1 MQRLARGLLKWTFLT
16 ALAFA
21 VGGALGSAYALTIK
35 EPVYEA
41 AAPLEPATVQ
51 EEAELPPEEQVGTAD
66 RTAPPAPELVTPEDG
81 AVVSLRP
88 HLKWADVEDRSVV
101 VYGLEYSTDPGF
113 PAETTT
119 TIRNLEAPQWRPDA
133 PFTPLVKV
141 YWRVYALDAGLNE
154 GPLSEARV
162 FTPLFPL
169 GDVEV
174 DVAPD
179 LTPP

>member
-16 ALAFA
+16 ALALA

-35 EPVYEA
+35 EPAYEA
-41 AAPLEPATVQ
+41 AAPLEPATVA
-51 EEAELPPEEQVGTAD
+51 EEGPED
-66 RTAPPAPELVTPEDG
+66 RTDTPDRAAPPAPDLITPEDG

-88 HLKWADVEDRSVV
+88 HLKWAAVEDRSVV
-101 VYGLEYSTDPGF
+101 VYGLQYSTDPGF
-113 PAETTT
+113 PAEATTT
-119 TIRNLEAPQWRPDA
+119 LRNLEAPEWRPDA
-133 PFTPLVKV
+133 PFTPLVKI

-174 DVAPD
+174 DVG
-179 LTPP
+179 PPG